1 MDKHTMSNLID
12 KVKNFGVMGLFLS
25 FAIVINGLILFLYHM
40 IPCSQILDKLSSG
53 EVLASILI
61 TFPTIATWIS
71 ESNQRRSADVLSN
84 YKLRESSFSEQYS
97 KFLNSID
104 LVYNKE
110 EQNESSRSV
119 QNDDSRL
126 MVELQLKRIKLKD
139 FLQRENK
146 LKEEAKECKEYR
158 YEHLIDFVSLY
169 LFLQTYLSDKIKNND
184 EAQLWR
190 EQVFKPILK
199 QIKDNNESEEIK
211 SLYHSDKTNKIFCI
225 DFSGEDVTDK
235 LLSIPT
241 DKPSEVIFDYCYF
254 TTESITKLIKINDS
268 LLDTSDYIIMNNCAF
283 EELKFEELFTTDEGN
298 FPVQINSYYKDGSL
312 TEKKFRT
319 KTKEE

>member
-1 MDKHTMSNLID
+1 MPNLID
-12 KVKNFGVMGLFLS
+12 KVRDFGVMGLFLVFS
-25 FAIVINGLILFLYHM
+25 ILINGLILFLYHM

-71 ESNQRRSADVLSN
+71 ESNQRRSADILSN

-97 KFLNSID
+97 NFLNSID
-104 LVYNKE
+104 LVYNRE
-110 EQNESSRSV
+110 EQDECSRSV

-169 LFLQTYLSDKIKNND
+169 LFLQTYLSDKVKNNN
-184 EAQLWR
+184 EAKLWR
-190 EQVFKPILK
+190 EQIFKPILK

-211 SLYHSDKTNKIFCI
+211 SLYHSDKINTIFCI
-225 DFSGEDVTDK
+225 DFSGEDVTDN

-241 DKPSEVIFDYCYF
+241 DKQSEVIFDYCYF
-254 TTESITKLIKINDS
+254 TRESITKLIKFNES
-268 LLDTSDYIIMNNCAF
+268 LLDTQYYITMNNCEF
-283 EELKFEELFTTDEGN
+283 EDLKFKEVFETNEGK
-298 FPVQINSYYKDGSL
+298 FPVKINSYYKDGAL
-312 TEKKFRT
+312 TKEKFRM
-319 KTKEE
+319 EVE